1 MGKIFSRLG
10 WPVALLLLVITL
22 SIGIYIIINQP
33 ITDDNADISKL
44 KPENKNFEKKLD
56 ETNNNEDINKNV
68 SSEQNLKSDQIQ
80 NDEKDLSISQNIES
94 KELIFEPKILINAF
108 S

>member
-33 ITDDNADISKL
+33 ISDDNADISKL
-44 KPENKNFEKKLD
+44 KSENKNFEKK
-56 ETNNNEDINKNV
+56 IR
-68 SSEQNLKSDQIQ
+68 
-80 NDEKDLSISQNIES
+80 
-94 KELIFEPKILINAF
+94 
-108 S
+108 